1 MKRTYLGIGL
11 LIFALASA
19 SAASVEGAQ
28 NPTKTAPPAKEIK
41 PVDSTASTPEKLAP
55 GLYAHF
61 ETTMG
66 EFTCVLYDQFAPN
79 TVGNFVQLA
88 QGTKS
93 WTHPKDGKKMNGVK
107 YYDGVI
113 FHRVINGF
121 MIQSG
126 DPTGTG
132 MGGPGYAIP
141 DEISPTLRHDRE
153 GRLSMANTGRKNSGG
168 AQFFITLGPRSN
180 LDGGYAIFGQV
191 VRGMDVVKK
200 IGAVRVKAQPGMGE
214 ISRPIENVTIKKVR
228 IERVKA

>member
-1 MKRTYLGIGL
+1 MNPTPLRLGL
-11 LIFALASA
+11 LTFAIAI
-19 SAASVEGAQ
+19 ASVVAVGGAQ
-28 NPTKTAPPAKEIK
+28 NPTKTAPPAKETK
-41 PVDSTASTPEKLAP
+41 PVDANAPAPVKLAP

-66 EFTCVLYDQFAPN
+66 DFTCLLYDQFAPN

-88 QGTKS
+88 QGTKP
-93 WTHPKDGKKMNGVK
+93 WTHPKDGKKMTGAK

-141 DEISPTLRHDRE
+141 DEIAPTLRHDRE

-168 AQFFITLGPRSN
+168 AQFFITLGPRSS

-191 VRGMDVVKK
+191 VSGMDVVKK

-214 ISRPIENVTIKKVR
+214 VSRPIEDVTIKRVR